1 MSSPLSEATST
12 VLRSPDARGA
22 GRGTGPRWAGEAP
35 GPGHGAT
42 RQTDRHVHTH
52 VHACSHAGHRHA
64 YIHNTHARRI
74 FARAHAHEHIPA
86 PHTHQCTWTCMCTG
100 TRGHACSAPT
110 CSVHARGC
118 TCSQTRSHEY
128 THVHIRTQTHPH
140 RSMHAH
146 ASRVATS
153 YVQVCCCWFQHS
165 KEPCLLVL
173 SKSPSETQHRPLL
186 ESLCLGL
193 LASPRHRQVWRR
205 PDGRGAEYLRK
216 VPAPSLRQRERRGSD
231 NGCGSLGRRTG
242 PETRMLCVGFA
253 PARGALRA

>member
-22 GRGTGPRWAGEAP
+22 GRGTGSGV
-35 GPGHGAT
+35 GHGAQVGWGGSRPWT
-42 RQTDRHVHTH
+42 RSYQADRQTCARMLIRRAQTRIHTQH
-52 VHACSHAGHRHA
+52 SRC
-64 YIHNTHARRI
+64 I
-74 FARAHAHEHIPA
+74 FARARAHEHIPA

-100 TRGHACSAPT
+100 TRGHACSSPT

-118 TCSQTRSHEY
+118 TWSQTLAHEY

-140 RSMHAH
+140 RSMRAH

-165 KEPCLLVL
+165 KEPCLLVF

-193 LASPRHRQVWRR
+193 LASPRHSQVWRR

-231 NGCGSLGRRTG
+231 NGCGSLSRRTG
-242 PETRMLCVGFA
+242 PETRMYV
-253 PARGALRA
+253 